1 MIKLDQRGTLLEI
14 PIVFVLGVMLLSVGI
29 PHLAKGNWL
38 KGLVFAVPGALLLI
52 WLAWFVVI
60 GPLLEERRN
69 ISKEGKTIKDSKD

>member
-52 WLAWFVVI
+52 WLLWFVLI
-60 GPLLEERRN
+60 EPMLEERQRKN
-69 ISKEGKTIKDSKD
+69 REQKKD